1 MKSEWEFTYRP
12 DKDGTIAEFFAKRTR
27 AAFRAGNKEE
37 YEALLSAAEWNCFS
51 LMENR
56 HGLCYVY
63 EDRSWLWVEK
73 GILDM
78 SETIVPPF
86 ANTQSC
92 GMGGKGCVCVRCYD
106 DEAVGARAKERS
118 AKRNS
123 RKASSRRQKDGTAPP
138 SRRSAA

>member
-1 MKSEWEFTYRP
+1 MKSEREFTYRQ
-12 DKDGTIAEFFAKRTR
+12 DKDGTIAGFFAKRTR

-92 GMGGKGCVCVRCYD
+92 GMGRKGCVCLWCCD
-106 DEAVGARAKERS
+106 NEAVGARAKERS
-118 AKRNS
+118 AKPKARSNAS
-123 RKASSRRQKDGTAPP
+123 RQSS
-138 SRRSAA
+138 